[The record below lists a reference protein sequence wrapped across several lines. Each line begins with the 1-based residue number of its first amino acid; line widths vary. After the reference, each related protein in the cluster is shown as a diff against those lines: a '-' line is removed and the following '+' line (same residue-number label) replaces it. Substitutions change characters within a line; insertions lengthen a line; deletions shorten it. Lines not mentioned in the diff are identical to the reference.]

1 MEGTQHNLHLYI
13 VDLLF
18 GRRIK
23 SNGTLFPTPH
33 LLQECLKNYQLI
45 RGHLPKYLVETF
57 LPHSTTFFT
66 LANISTWNYCYTYTP
81 YDFINNNKTTSQQF
95 LTSIQRNRI
104 LVQHNQQQIYI
115 CKSNRTHNDNFAD
128 VLVD

>member
-1 MEGTQHNLHLYI
+1 MDIYPSIFYPIRL
-13 VDLLF
+13 LLF
-18 GRRIK
+18 
-23 SNGTLFPTPH
+23 TL
-33 LLQECLKNYQLI
+33 E
-45 RGHLPKYLVETF
+45 
-57 LPHSTTFFT
+57 
-66 LANISTWNYCYTYTP
+66 NISTWNYSYTYTP
-81 YDFINNNKTTSQQF
+81 YDFINNNKTNIQLF